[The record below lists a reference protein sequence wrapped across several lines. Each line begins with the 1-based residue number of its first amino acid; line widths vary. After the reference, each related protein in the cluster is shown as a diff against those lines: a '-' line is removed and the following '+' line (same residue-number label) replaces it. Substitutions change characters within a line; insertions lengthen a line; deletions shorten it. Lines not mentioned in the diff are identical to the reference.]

1 MSGLPATRLG
11 RERKRLASFVIA
23 IGLGTFFLPIV
34 ILNPPLLNRAQW
46 SPFHIAS
53 GVNAGTLPVPK
64 GHVDEAL
71 VEIALLYV
79 LMILALVAVFFRN
92 ASKPLT
98 AISTVGFI
106 VSVMAKFWRLGFLY
120 TFGWGYWEPGRMKI
134 GLAWWILPWIMPVL
148 LALCFAEK
156 LDVDQPASEETS

>member
-1 MSGLPATRLG
+1 MPAKPLG
-11 RERKRLASFVIA
+11 RERKRLAFFVIA
-23 IGLGTFFLPIV
+23 IGLGTFFLPMV
-34 ILNPPLLNRAQW
+34 ILNPPLLDRAQW

-53 GVNAGTLPVPK
+53 AVNAGALPVPK
-64 GHVDEAL
+64 GHFDEAL
-71 VEIALLYV
+71 LEIALLYL

-120 TFGWGYWEPGRMKI
+120 TFGWYYWEPSRMKI
-134 GLAWWILPWIMPVL
+134 GLAWRILPWIMPIL
-148 LALCFAEK
+148 LALC
-156 LDVDQPASEETS
+156 LASKGINDKSRP